1 MVKILEIE
9 NLQTQFFTS
18 AGTVRAVDGITYT
31 VNRGETVAIVGESGC
46 GKSVSALSILRLI
59 PDPPGRV
66 VGGSIRFMGMDIL
79 ALSDAE
85 IRKVRGRRIAMVFQE
100 PMTSLNPVLTI
111 GRQLTET
118 LEHHLGMAREA
129 ANARAA
135 ELLGMVGIS
144 DPERR
149 LTQYPHHLSG
159 GMRQRVMIAMALSCE
174 PELIIA
180 DEPTT
185 ALDVTIQAQILEL
198 MRDLTKRLGVA
209 LIIITHNL
217 GVVARYA
224 DRVNVMYAGKIIEQG
239 SALQIYHQP
248 SHPYTLGLLKSVP
261 RLDQPRKEK
270 LDPIEGQPPDLTRLG
285 AGCAFRPRCR
295 YAVERCANE
304 IPALEPVGD
313 WGGIVVMGCVERLES
328 GHYMAL
334 FHDDGRFIR
343 GGPGHEDGGRPF
355 RPPSAGPG
363 ARKTARPSRLC
374 PLTSSRRSGLGGPSK
389 RWWSP
394 APGPGAAP
402 HLTAADD
409 EHGNPGRGRHRGRS
423 RRRSRRGRGG

>member
-1 MVKILEIE
+1 MAKILEIE

-18 AGTVRAVDGITYT
+18 AGTVRAVDGISYT
-31 VNRGETVAIVGESGC
+31 VDEGESVAIVGESGC

-111 GRQLTET
+111 GLQLTET
-118 LEHHLGMAREA
+118 LEHHLGMTRGA
-129 ANARAA
+129 AQARAV

-149 LTQYPHHLSG
+149 LAQYPHHLSG
-159 GMRQRVMIAMALSCE
+159 GMRQRVMIAMALCCE
-174 PELIIA
+174 PQLIIA

-198 MRDLTKRLGVA
+198 MRDLTRRLGVA

-239 SALQIYHQP
+239 SALQIYHQT

-295 YAVERCANE
+295 YAIERCAHE
-304 IPALEPVGD
+304 IPALEPVS
-313 WGGIVVMGCVERLES
+313 E
-328 GHYMAL
+328 GHT
-334 FHDDGRFIR
+334 
-343 GGPGHEDGGRPF
+343 
-355 RPPSAGPG
+355 SACWQ
-363 ARKTARPSRLC
+363 KDNLSQ
-374 PLTSSRRSGLGGPSK
+374 PLRDAS
-389 RWWSP
+389 
-394 APGPGAAP
+394 
-402 HLTAADD
+402 
-409 EHGNPGRGRHRGRS
+409 
-423 RRRSRRGRGG
+423 